1 MSACMSVCLS
11 ARTSQKP
18 HTQTSRN
25 FLHMLTMVMARSSS
39 NSNAMRYVLPVLGM
53 TSCFH
58 IMGQAKAPPI
68 GRILKVTYQG
78 AAQEAKTDVYDC
90 LVIIIIFLTL

>member
-1 MSACMSVCLS
+1 
-11 ARTSQKP
+11 
-18 HTQTSRN
+18 
-25 FLHMLTMVMARSSS
+25 MLTMVMARSSS
-39 NSNAMRYVLPVLGM
+39 NSNAMRYVLPVLWM